1 MAKALFEGL
10 VRDDNERAVPVVYVG
25 AEPTYVVTED
35 GMRYHIDARKIDEQ
49 VMEIYNENIKGHQ
62 PELADAVMKFMGSK
76 DLFTKVSV
84 DKNLRDFDK
93 NLPQL
98 YEQGIPTEARQYL
111 GMMGFRVI
119 INRHGD
125 LVKLDMPGA
134 VADDDE

>member
-1 MAKALFEGL
+1 
-10 VRDDNERAVPVVYVG
+10 
-25 AEPTYVVTED
+25 
-35 GMRYHIDARKIDEQ
+35 
-49 VMEIYNENIKGHQ
+49 
-62 PELADAVMKFMGSK
+62 MKFMGSK